1 MKKIACLLACCCV
14 LSLGT
19 LTASAKES
27 AVRVSEDKITLAQT
41 QTTFEAVIE
50 VEPENAYAGVEIGV
64 ACPEGITV
72 TDSFS
77 SVGGTSVGPVLANG
91 LYWSGFFE
99 SDNDLSGTTK
109 ITLQLS
115 CPESFNSGDI
125 QLKEVKVQTKNGV
138 SVDTEKISPA
148 LEISIKRNSSGTTG
162 SGSTGSELT
171 SSEPTGSEST
181 GSESTGS
188 ESTGSESTGSEPTT
202 STPSGENTN
211 PDTNT
216 SSTGIDSGIG
226 GEGAAQTGDSSFIP
240 MGIVLMSI
248 SGCIVLGMILLIIKK
263 KKFD

>member
-1 MKKIACLLACCCV
+1 M

-64 ACPEGITV
+64 ACPEGVTV

-77 SVGGTSVGPVLANG
+77 STGGTSVGPVLANG

-115 CPESFNSGDI
+115 CTESFDSGDI

-162 SGSTGSELT
+162 SGSTGSEPT
-171 SSEPTGSEST
+171 SSET
-181 GSESTGS
+181 
-188 ESTGSESTGSEPTT
+188 TGSESTGSEPITD
-202 STPSGENTN
+202 TPSSGEDTN